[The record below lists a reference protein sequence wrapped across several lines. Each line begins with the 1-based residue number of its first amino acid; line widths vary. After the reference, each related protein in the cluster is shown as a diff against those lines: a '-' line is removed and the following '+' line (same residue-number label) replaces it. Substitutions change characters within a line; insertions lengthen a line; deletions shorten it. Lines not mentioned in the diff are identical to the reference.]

1 MLFTFCMAGLFDNIV
16 IYIDVNG
23 KNEKYR
29 LEFILGDFGFK
40 GFASGVKGCKQRCKN
55 TEKNKIKKMKKVVD
69 KVIL

>member
-29 LEFILGDFGFK
+29 LEFILGDFGLK
-40 GFASGVKGCKQRCKN
+40 SFASGVKGCKQRRKN
-55 TEKNKIKKMKKVVD
+55 TEKNKIKKVKKVVD
-69 KVIL
+69 KVML